1 MSGAYRNKAARVGA
15 ALLAGILP
23 AGGPAS
29 AQILAY
35 EDVSDPALEAPEP
48 AVPYEIRS
56 EASPLENARPPDQ
69 TGTSS
74 DGPKL
79 QYALLDR
86 FEWTPK
92 GDSYAWD
99 FSALFGNDTDR
110 VYFGFSGD
118 GTFAGTLDTLELD
131 AFYSRNVGGNWDLNA
146 GLRYDARPRPS
157 RVHGVLGAQY
167 DDGKLW
173 LGTWAYLSTKGE
185 LSARLASYYNLKLVK
200 KLVLQ
205 PSLELNAYARDVPA
219 LGIGRGFSYAEGGLR
234 VRYEIVDH
242 LAPYVGFSWSRD
254 LGRTADFDR
263 AAGIDPEAKNVVV
276 GVRSEF

>member
-1 MSGAYRNKAARVGA
+1 MPATFGNKAARAGA

-23 AGGPAS
+23 AAGPAS
-29 AQILAY
+29 AQLLPY
-35 EDVSDPALEAPEP
+35 EDVSEP
-48 AVPYEIRS
+48 APASDVPYDIS
-56 EASPLENARPPDQ
+56 SDPSPVEAARPPEQ

-86 FEWTPK
+86 FEWAPK

-99 FSALFGNDTDR
+99 FSALFGDDSDR

-118 GTFAGTLDTLELD
+118 GTFAGSLDTLELD
-131 AFYSRNVGGNWDLNA
+131 AFYSRNVGSHWDLNA

-157 RVHGVLGAQY
+157 RVHGALGAQY
-167 DDGKLW
+167 DDGSLW

-185 LSARLASYYNLKLVK
+185 LSARLASYYNLKLAK
-200 KLVLQ
+200 RLFLQ
-205 PSLELNAYARDVPA
+205 PSVEVDAYAKDVPA
-219 LGIGRGFSYAEGGLR
+219 LGIGRGLSYAEGGLR
-234 VRYEIVDH
+234 MRYEIVGH

-263 AAGIDPEAKNVVV
+263 AAGVDPEAKNVVV

>member
-1 MSGAYRNKAARVGA
+1 MSGALRNKAARAGA

-23 AGGPAS
+23 AAGPAS
-29 AQILAY
+29 AQTLSY
-35 EDVSDPALEAPEP
+35 EDVSDPALDTPEP

-56 EASPLENARPPDQ
+56 EASAVENARPPEQ

-99 FSALFGNDTDR
+99 FSALLGDDSDR

-118 GTFAGTLDTLELD
+118 GSFAGQLDTLELD
-131 AFYSRNVGGNWDLNA
+131 AFYSRNVGGNLDLNA
-146 GLRYDARPRPS
+146 GLRYDARPGPS
-157 RVHGVLGAQY
+157 RVHGALGAQY

-173 LGTWAYLSTKGE
+173 LGTWAYLSTRGE
-185 LSARLASYYNLKLVK
+185 LSARLAGYYNLKLVK
-200 KLVLQ
+200 RLVLQ
-205 PSLELNAYARDVPA
+205 PSLELDAYASDVPA

-234 VRYEIVDH
+234 IRYEIVEH
-242 LAPYVGFSWSRD
+242 LAPYFGFSWSRD
-254 LGRTADFDR
+254 LGRTARLDR
-263 AAGIDPEAKNVVV
+263 AAGVDPEAKNLVL